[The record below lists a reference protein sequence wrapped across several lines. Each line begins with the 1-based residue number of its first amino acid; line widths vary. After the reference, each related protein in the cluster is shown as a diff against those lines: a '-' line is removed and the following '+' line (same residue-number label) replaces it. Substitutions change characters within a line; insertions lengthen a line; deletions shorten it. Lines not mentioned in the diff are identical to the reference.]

1 MDLDQLDLNIKNY
14 TFDDILNLFRLNEDY
29 TEKDIIQSKNMVL
42 AIHPDN
48 SKLDKCYYTLFS
60 EAYDK
65 IHENYA
71 IKMSNKDVDA
81 NSSFIKALNKQ
92 INKEDYVDIINESE
106 KNSSLKSLLNNNPY
120 PYPTTACYNNST
132 LSTQI
137 MTIHTED
144 RDIKKWPTENNFE
157 VELPLVIKNVLS
169 VELCD
174 ITFPTKYLNISDNLQ
189 NNSLWFTVLNGE
201 PMELKLDTGFYNET
215 DLCDSLATKLNES
228 ATIYLNLQSVSY
240 TKFKAIFNKIT
251 QKITITNTTD
261 QFEFWC
267 HEKSN
272 YYNTSTDNWN
282 MNIDWGLPYNLG
294 FNKSLY
300 QSVSL
305 NNKQTR
311 ECPNIISILFSK
323 TIYMEIDKF
332 NYMNEIVP
340 FSKSTTTSY
349 DNDYYGKTN
358 SAFAKL
364 MISNNSTDSNNSNN
378 SNTFIPIK
386 KFKRILPHM
395 EEKIARLKFRFR
407 YHNGQLVDFNNQQ
420 FNFSLRFECRFDCKY

>member
-305 NNKQTR
+305 NNKQTI

-364 MISNNSTDSNNSNN
+364 MISNEPNSTN
-378 SNTFIPIK
+378 SNTFIPIQ